1 MKIAIITEIFPP
13 IHGGAAVA
21 VETLAKGLHDHG
33 EQVIALTNNRGAEGD
48 GQYPF
53 RVYRSRST
61 PVPRSKD
68 YKVSVAP
75 RRFVWHHLDE
85 FAPDCLHFHTSWGP
99 LHSAAYAWAKRHDIP
114 VVVTN
119 HVMAENNLQQ
129 LAYLGPLARPVSEA
143 IVRRER
149 RLINQCALLAA
160 PTETALRLTS
170 NGIAIPKV
178 AISNGIDTDYY
189 SPGKPSKDHG
199 KYIFSIG
206 RLTYEKRLD
215 LALEAFAKARKACPD
230 MKFFI
235 AGKGPLLEELKAQA
249 ERLNIQDS
257 VEFLGRISDEE
268 KRDWLRGDAMYIN
281 ACPVELQCIVALESL
296 SCNTPAI
303 LADQGA
309 LVELIDE
316 GKNGYLFAYPD
327 TDDLAEKMIR
337 LWQEP
342 IAPEVLRESARNM
355 IIKKHDVKEVVR
367 QYLALYRRAISN
379 EQYGKI

>member
-13 IHGGAAVA
+13 IHGGAPVA

-33 EQVIALTNNRGAEGD
+33 EQVIVVTNNRGATGD
-48 GQYPF
+48 EQYPF
-53 RVYRSRST
+53 AVYRSRST
-61 PVPRSKD
+61 RIPKSKD

-75 RRFVWHHLDE
+75 RQFVWRQLDG

-99 LHSAAYAWAKRHDIP
+99 LHSAAYAWAKHHKVP

-170 NGIAIPKV
+170 EGITIPKV
-178 AISNGIDTDYY
+178 AISNGIDTNYY
-189 SPGKPSKDHG
+189 SPGQPSEHRG

-215 LALEAFAKARKACPD
+215 LALEAFAKARQTCPD

-235 AGKGPLLEELKAQA
+235 AGGGPLLDELKAQVA
-249 ERLNIQDS
+249 RLNITEA
-257 VEFLGRISDEE
+257 VHFLGRISDEA
-268 KRDWLRGDAMYIN
+268 KRDWLRGDAIYIN

-296 SCNTPAI
+296 SCNAPAI
-303 LADQGA
+303 LANQGA

-367 QYLALYRRAISN
+367 QYLALYQRALSS
-379 EQYGKI
+379 